1 MDELDHLARTVLA
14 VRAAIRDLD
23 APVPSCPG
31 WTRRDLVLHLGAAHH
46 WSRGA
51 ILDGHPRTPAPA
63 PPEDGS
69 ITSLDQWYAGHAAE
83 LLATLRDIP
92 PDTPCWAFG
101 PKPATAG
108 FWRRRQLHETVVHA
122 VDLEPG
128 LTIDPE
134 VARDGIDE
142 VVSMF
147 FPRQVRLERIPPL
160 RRSLAIAPDSTDD
173 GATLGSGTPAWV
185 LAGSGY
191 PEHVAAVGEIDA
203 TVHGPVDALY
213 VLLWGRIGLDD
224 PRVTVTG
231 DAAAAAEVLDAGIV
245 P

>member
-1 MDELDHLARTVLA
+1 MDELDHLARTVLS

-23 APVPSCPG
+23 APVPTCPG

-69 ITSLDQWYAGHAAE
+69 TDALDRWYAGHAAE
-83 LLATLRDIP
+83 LLATLRDTP

-101 PKPATAG
+101 PKPTTAG

-122 VDLEPG
+122 VDLDPG

-160 RRSLAIAPDSTDD
+160 RRSLAVTIDATADGTAPGSGTTTWVIA
-173 GATLGSGTPAWV
+173 GSGTPEE
-185 LAGSGY
+185 L
-191 PEHVAAVGEIDA
+191 AAVGEPDA
-203 TVHGPVDALY
+203 TIHGPADALY
-213 VLLWGRIGLDD
+213 ILLWGRIALDD
-224 PRVTVTG
+224 PRVAVTG
-231 DAAAAAEVLDAGIV
+231 EASAAAAVLDAGIV